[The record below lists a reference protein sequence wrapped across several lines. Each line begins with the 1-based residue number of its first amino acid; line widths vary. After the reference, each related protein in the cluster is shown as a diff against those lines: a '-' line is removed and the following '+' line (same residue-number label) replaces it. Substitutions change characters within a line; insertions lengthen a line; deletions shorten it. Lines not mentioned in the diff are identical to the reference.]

1 MVYLIIKFTD
11 IPQHSH
17 LTLSMLRWVSP
28 CRLARAAMSAL
39 LVTAVLSLL
48 SLSLASSGVSE
59 ARDEV
64 AEARRLVP
72 GGGDTWHTLI

>member
-1 MVYLIIKFTD
+1 
-11 IPQHSH
+11 
-17 LTLSMLRWVSP
+17 MLRSLSP